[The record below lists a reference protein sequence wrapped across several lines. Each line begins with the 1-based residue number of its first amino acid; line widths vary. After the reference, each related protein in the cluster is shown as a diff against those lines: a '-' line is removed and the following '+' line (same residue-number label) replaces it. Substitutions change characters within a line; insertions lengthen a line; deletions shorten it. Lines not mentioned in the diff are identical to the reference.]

1 MGTKST
7 FILLFICLIG
17 HISWAQKMD
26 KCAFNNVS
34 QKIISSYPA
43 FADTLAK
50 VKGNKS
56 YTGRS
61 SRKTT
66 ATNAVIPVVFHIVLN
81 ESQLQT
87 VGGEEGIKRRID
99 SQLIVVNRDFAAQN
113 PDISNV
119 PDAFKPLVGTS
130 SISFGLARTAPDGSA
145 TVGYNIVITS
155 RIGFNVE
162 GGNGSGFGF
171 SGAKYDGLGASAW
184 DPQSYLN
191 IWVINPLEDGGES
204 NILGLALPPYFTR
217 EGTGIP
223 IAERGVVINY
233 RAFGKRSAISDV
245 YISGADQGRTLTHE
259 LGHFFELF
267 HIWGDDDGKCSF
279 NGGADDGIDDTP
291 GQAHPSRNCPSFPK
305 YDNCSRS
312 DAGIMFMNYM
322 DYTDDRCVNMF
333 TKGQTSKMHMSV
345 SIGGD
350 AFSLTQHPWLLE
362 LPNIA
367 SNAAKEEVRIYP
379 NPADNLLNIVFRLPV
394 SDLQYISL
402 TDLTGRVVAQQEYS
416 MQTAYYS
423 FSTTG
428 LHAGCYVLV
437 MERTSGKVF
446 KKIIVR

>member
-17 HISWAQKMD
+17 HISWAQKTD

-43 FADTLAK
+43 FADTIAK
-50 VKGNKS
+50 VKDSKQ
-56 YTGRS
+56 YS
-61 SRKTT
+61 SNSARKTT
-66 ATNAVIPVVFHIVLN
+66 ATQAIVPIVFHVVLN
-81 ESQLQT
+81 DRQLQT
-87 VGGEEGIKRRID
+87 IGGEEGVRRRID
-99 SQLIVVNRDFAAQN
+99 SQLVVINRDFAAKN
-113 PDISNV
+113 SDISNV

-191 IWVINPLEDGGES
+191 IWVINPLDNGGES

-223 IAERGVVINY
+223 IDERGVVLNY
-233 RAFGKRSAISDV
+233 RAFGKRSTVADV

-259 LGHFFELF
+259 IGHFFELF
-267 HIWGDDDGKCSF
+267 HIWGDDDGKCAF
-279 NGGADDGIDDTP
+279 NGGGDDGIDDTP
-291 GQAHPSRNCPSFPK
+291 DQAYASRDCPTFPK
-305 YDNCSRS
+305 YDNCSKS

-322 DYTDDRCVNMF
+322 DYTDDRCVSMF
-333 TKGQTSKMHMSV
+333 SKGQVAKMQQTV
-345 SIGGD
+345 LPGGD

-428 LHAGCYVLV
+428 LHAGCYILV
-437 MERTSGKVF
+437 MERGSGKIF
-446 KKIIVR
+446 KKIVVR